1 MSTHPKTSSDG
12 AAGRILTINGGSSSI
27 KFAVFTTANPPTRLL
42 SGTVERIGSPQASL
56 TVSAVDQKPIDH
68 RTIGSADHEH
78 AAEQIADW
86 ISTHDN
92 QAPVIGVGHRIV
104 HGGIHLLDHQ
114 LITDKLLRT
123 LDDARPLDPNHLP
136 REIALIKVFRRHFAD
151 VPQVACFDSAFHKTL
166 PRVAK
171 LLPIPRPYD
180 QQGIRR
186 LGFHGL
192 SFTYLI
198 GELRKIAPREAAGRV
213 ILAHLGSGASLAA
226 VHDGHPIDTTMAFTP
241 TAGLVMGTRPGD
253 FDPGLLVYLMRRE
266 NKTPDQMYEWISTQC
281 GLLGVSETSS
291 DMRDLI
297 AKRDTDPRAAEAVD
311 LFCYQARKF
320 IGAYAAAMG
329 GLDAIV
335 FAGGIGEHSPQV
347 RAGICQGLDFLGL
360 TLDPKQNDAG
370 APVISTPASRIVI
383 RVIPT
388 DEEITIAQIVE
399 GFLRKE

>member
-1 MSTHPKTSSDG
+1 
-12 AAGRILTINGGSSSI
+12 
-27 KFAVFTTANPPTRLL
+27 
-42 SGTVERIGSPQASL
+42 
-56 TVSAVDQKPIDH
+56 
-68 RTIGSADHEH
+68 
-78 AAEQIADW
+78 
-86 ISTHDN
+86 
-92 QAPVIGVGHRIV
+92 
-104 HGGIHLLDHQ
+104 
-114 LITDKLLRT
+114 
-123 LDDARPLDPNHLP
+123 
-136 REIALIKVFRRHFAD
+136 
-151 VPQVACFDSAFHKTL
+151 
-166 PRVAK
+166 
-171 LLPIPRPYD
+171 
-180 QQGIRR
+180 
-186 LGFHGL
+186 
-192 SFTYLI
+192 
-198 GELRKIAPREAAGRV
+198 
-213 ILAHLGSGASLAA
+213 
-226 VHDGHPIDTTMAFTP
+226 
-241 TAGLVMGTRPGD
+241 
-253 FDPGLLVYLMRRE
+253 
-266 NKTPDQMYEWISTQC
+266 MYEWISTQC